1 MAREYAQVK
10 LSIWQ
15 DEDWRSLSPQAQHLY
30 LVLLTHPSLT
40 NAGVGD
46 WRTNRLAALAG
57 GWTPQDVEKA
67 GAELAARLYVVI
79 DLDTE
84 EYLIRSFHRNDTLL
98 RMPNMAIGAARDA
111 AGVASAGIR
120 GVLVHELRRL
130 KKDRPEMKGW
140 RAVELVEFL
149 GSTEIDPVTFPCW
162 NPCLDPSVNP
172 SDNPSVYPSVKGS
185 VNPSVDPSDNPCLD
199 PSVNPSASGGGTHGF
214 THRLTQALQ
223 QQQQQQL
230 GEQVGGLRGE
240 SETVANNAGSIASPK
255 KSSGGVTRGGDAA
268 RATPTPD
275 QWSTK
280 EDPRCK
286 THAGLPRDQVP
297 ACRACGEARK
307 WFEEKTEAEAAARLA
322 ATLACDL
329 CDEFGFI
336 QVGTNNGKP
345 TLMRCDHTA
354 PKTPPESR
362 QKRFQPQSDP
372 TTRKRALNAA
382 KRRTAQE
389 STTPP
394 CETETSPSSPANA
407 AEDSSNTTREASA
420 KPATTTSAKNAAQ
433 PANTSSNT
441 PPKEP

>member
-1 MAREYAQVK
+1 MAREYAQVL

-15 DEDWRSLSPQAQHLY
+15 DDDWRSLSPQAQHLY
-30 LVLLTHPSLT
+30 FVLLTHPSLT
-40 NAGVGD
+40 LAGVGD
-46 WRTNRLAALAG
+46 WRPKRIAALAG
-57 GWTPQDVEKA
+57 GWTAEDVEAA
-67 GAELAARLYVVI
+67 GAELAHRLYVVI

-84 EYLIRSFHRNDTLL
+84 EYLIRSFHRNDNCL
-98 RMPNMAIGAARDA
+98 RMPNMAVGSAREA
-111 AGVASAGIR
+111 MNVASAGIR
-120 GVLVHELRRL
+120 GVLVHELHRL

-140 RAVELVEFL
+140 GVEALVELM
-149 GSTEIDPVTFPCW
+149 S
-162 NPCLDPSVNP
+162 NPSVDPSVYP
-172 SDNPSVYPSVKGS
+172 CWNPSVYPSVEGSVYPSVNPCVKGSVEGS
-185 VNPSVDPSDNPCLD
+185 VNPSAN
-199 PSVNPSASGGGTHGF
+199 PSVDPSASGGGTLAV
-214 THRLTQALQ
+214 THRFTQALQ
-223 QQQQQQL
+223 TAPSNHQPR
-230 GEQVGGLRGE
+230 GGQGGSRGE
-240 SETVANNAGSIASPK
+240 SETVANNAGSVASPK

-280 EDPRCK
+280 DDPRCK

-322 ATLACDL
+322 ATRACDL

-372 TTRKRALNAA
+372 TTRKRALDAA

-407 AEDSSNTTREASA
+407 AADSANTTREASA

-433 PANTSSNT
+433 PGNTSSNT